1 MKKQIISAILSLILL
16 PFLLQGQNDYI
27 AHQDMRKIANSFPEL
42 EELVVER
49 TGVTKDGIRSVMDQ
63 FGSLRKLTVEAQ
75 LGEVLIEFKRRH
87 IDCVIM
93 PIGYER
99 GSVWWSGPLELPKKE
114 KKD

>member
-1 MKKQIISAILSLILL
+1 MTGITDVGL
-16 PFLLQGQNDYI
+16 
-27 AHQDMRKIANSFPEL
+27 RKIANSFPEL